1 MLLGYARVST
11 GDQNPDLQ
19 IDALKKAGCKKIY
32 IDKLS
37 GTKADRPELAKL
49 REQLRDGDT
58 LVVWRL
64 DRLARSLKN
73 LIEWITELEEQ
84 QVAFKSLQESI
95 DTSTPSG
102 KLVFH
107 IFGALAEFERNLIRE
122 RTMAGL
128 TAARARGK
136 LGGRPKKVDEAMQK
150 KIIGLYNSRELSVRE
165 ICEMVGISK
174 PTMYKYIG
182 ETK

>member
-1 MLLGYARVST
+1 MLGS
-11 GDQNPDLQ
+11 
-19 IDALKKAGCKKIY
+19 
-32 IDKLS
+32 
-37 GTKADRPELAKL
+37 
-49 REQLRDGDT
+49 
-58 LVVWRL
+58 
-64 DRLARSLKN
+64 
-73 LIEWITELEEQ
+73 
-84 QVAFKSLQESI
+84 KSLQESI
-95 DTSTPSG
+95 DTTTSSG

-107 IFGALAEFERNLIRE
+107 IFGALTEFERNLIRE

-150 KIIGLYNSRELSVRE
+150 KIIGLYNSRELSVKE

-182 ETK
+182 GAK